1 MDRIS
6 KKYIEQA
13 FVELNIEGKKASEDE
28 MSVLEKLIK
37 RCGPR
42 SQIPLGRVKNLKN
55 PVCLE

>member
-42 SQIPLGRVKNLKN
+42 SQIPLGRIKNLKIQY
-55 PVCLE
+55 V